1 MRKNKLF
8 TITIICLGLVTA
20 CTDQGNDNLKGN
32 KSAIEDTGNSEI
44 EEKADAADSKKP
56 DAVLDSPLRNC
67 THLMTTKKIRTQA
80 KLWQMKKMEKMKK
93 MNKLVE

>member
-44 EEKADAADSKKP
+44 EEKADAADSKKT
-56 DAVLDSPLRNC
+56 DAVLDSPL
-67 THLMTTKKIRTQA
+67 KKLHPFNDA
-80 KLWQMKKMEKMKK
+80 KEDKSTSEALADEEDGKDEKD
-93 MNKLVE
+93 E